1 MAYSSNLNKIQ
12 TDALDAKIQDL
23 TLTGNVVTNLLLTNK
38 PKEFQGK
45 NYTKVIATKNY
56 VTESGTTTPATGLVQ
71 FEYAIPQ
78 TLGTF
83 TMEPK
88 FHKQEIA
95 VDTRE
100 VAINNIDPKAAVKLK
115 LSTTQEAAN
124 AFSHKMGTY
133 LYGTTAAETTNATN
147 SLRAIFDD
155 GGEATTYGGV
165 TRSSLADGN
174 LNAYAPAGVGALTSS
189 NDEYVITALSAAR
202 VGGQTPNLI
211 LTTDTIYNLYEGLL
225 TKTYNVDS
233 MVLKTKKYGFVQG
246 VLYFSFN
253 QWKLEPRD
261 RGDIDGNDRSIPV
274 ITRIGK
280 DTIFVTRG
288 TTYTDA
294 GATAYDNLDGV
305 LTTNI
310 VTTNPVNAAVI
321 GTYIVIYNVKDNA
334 GNSAIPVQRI
344 VIVQAGAGI
353 NTVKQAGNIVV
364 YPNPVSNVLNLSF
377 DAVNEVAAV
386 VNITDIN
393 GKELTS
399 QTANFTKGINKLN
412 YNTSALPKGMY
423 LITIK
428 LPEGI
433 IIERFIK

>member
-23 TLTGNVVTNLLLTNK
+23 TLTGNVITNLLLTNK

-71 FEYAIPQ
+71 FDYAIPQ

-225 TKTYNVDS
+225 TKTYNVDAMRVS
-233 MVLKTKKYGFVQG
+233 RGQMTRLGFVPEG
-246 VLYFSFN
+246 NGGGNATEVAFSALYVHSAAIVADQLCPSTYMFLAN
-253 QWKLEPRD
+253 L
-261 RGDIDGNDRSIPV
+261 NDLTWRSVKP
-274 ITRIGK
+274 
-280 DTIFVTRG
+280 
-288 TTYTDA
+288 A
-294 GATAYDNLDGV
+294 GANERT
-305 LTTNI
+305 I
-310 VTTNPVNAAVI
+310 
-321 GTYIVIYNVKDNA
+321 NV
-334 GNSAIPVQRI
+334 
-344 VIVQAGAGI
+344 GAGSEI
-353 NTVKQAGNIVV
+353 KSVYSDGSVK
-364 YPNPVSNVLNLSF
+364 SLNLIMRDWMTSEASYGET
-377 DAVNEVAAV
+377 AVLILHGNEM
-386 VNITDIN
+386 TDDPR
-393 GKELTS
+393 KH
-399 QTANFTKGINKLN
+399 AKLIF
-412 YNTSALPKGMY
+412 A
-423 LITIK
+423 
-428 LPEGI
+428 
-433 IIERFIK
+433 